1 MNQQSTQP
9 QKPWTQPPTKA
20 PTARSTHIL
29 LIEDKPGDARLIHF
43 MLWEAPGKLFSV
55 DHADRLSAGLERIT
69 AGGIDLIL
77 LDLHLPDSKGLA
89 TFLSVYEH
97 APDIP
102 IVLLT
107 GLNDESVAVEAM
119 RHGAQDYLVK
129 GQIDGEM
136 LARAIRYAIER
147 KRVEK
152 ELYHYTERLKT
163 LREIDQSILTARSPE
178 AIALAALGRIRR
190 LVPCQRTIVLEC
202 DEDGN
207 VAVLAVE
214 VSGRTKLGTS
224 IAAANGAQER
234 LAVFNTQT
242 LHHIEGA
249 EDLAKLADATEAT
262 AGPALSP
269 LQRALYKEG
278 VRSYLLVPLV
288 VYGELVGALSL
299 ESHTPNAFTSTH
311 VEIASEVAASLAV
324 AIRQAR
330 LHEQARRDAETKSM
344 LLGEVNHRVKNN
356 LSAIIGFLYAEQSR
370 AELKDQPAYQTIIRE
385 LITRVQGLS
394 TVHNLLSASE
404 WAPLLLSTL
413 ATQVIRS
420 AIDMVKPGQ
429 QVAIN
434 VAPSPIRVT
443 SDQAHHLALIIN
455 ELATNTAKHALHG
468 QDTAHIDVHIKPH
481 EDRVQLEFR
490 DDGPGYPEDV
500 LSLKRYNVGF
510 ELITNIVHRSLR
522 GNLSLSNERGA
533 VAVID
538 FEVKVKT
545 NPDSSESQMPSSGK
559 PLQSKAVSQNI

>member
-1 MNQQSTQP
+1 
-9 QKPWTQPPTKA
+9 
-20 PTARSTHIL
+20 L

-77 LDLHLPDSKGLA
+77 LDLHLPDSKGLD
-89 TFLSVYEH
+89 TFLSVYEQ

-178 AIALAALGRIRR
+178 AIAMAALGRIRR

-202 DEDGN
+202 DENSN
-207 VAVLAVE
+207 VNVLAVE
-214 VSGRTKLGTS
+214 VSGRTNLGTL
-224 IAAANGAQER
+224 AASAAGARDR
-234 LAVFNTQT
+234 LAVFDTQT
-242 LHHIEGA
+242 FHHIEGV
-249 EDLAKLADATEAT
+249 EDLEKLANAKGATS
-262 AGPALSP
+262 GSALSP
-269 LQRALYKEG
+269 LQRALYEEG

-299 ESHTPNAFTSTH
+299 ESHNPNIFTSTH

-324 AIRQAR
+324 AVRQAR
-330 LHEQARRDAETKSM
+330 LHEQARRDAETKSV
-344 LLGEVNHRVKNN
+344 LLREVNHRVKNN
-356 LSAIIGFLYAEQSR
+356 LSAIVGFLYAEQSR

-394 TVHNLLSASE
+394 TVHTLLSASE
-404 WAPLLLSTL
+404 WAPLSLSTL
-413 ATQVIRS
+413 AIQVIRS
-420 AIDMVKPGQ
+420 ALDMIKPGQ
-429 QVAIN
+429 RVTIN
-434 VAPSPIRVT
+434 VAPAPVRVT

-455 ELATNTAKHALHG
+455 ELTTNTAKHALG
-468 QDTAHIDVHIKPH
+468 GRDTAHIDVHIETH
-481 EDRVQLEFR
+481 GDRIHFEFR
-490 DDGPGYPEDV
+490 DDGPGYPEDI
-500 LSLKRYNVGF
+500 LRLNHYNVGF

-522 GNLSLSNERGA
+522 GKLSLSNDGGA
-533 VAVID
+533 VAFID
-538 FEVKVKT
+538 FKAKVNIDT
-545 NPDSSESQMPSSGK
+545 SSRESQAPNVNKLSQQKKS
-559 PLQSKAVSQNI
+559 PQAVVK